1 MNRIAAQRIIAG
13 SRGNSSVGRA
23 RPCQGRGREFES
35 RFPLQVFETPAM
47 PGSVVSGPRKAVPV
61 GTSPRTRGRA
71 VPVTGQ
77 VAEWSCSGLQIRV
90 RRFDSDPGLQMR
102 CRVPGCDHWIRACSR
117 RAQSDR
123 QKPANA
129 YLLPTIRWRGGH
141 AATATVSAGVTRSR
155 QRGASVRMGAG
166 LRACVGCAQMAAE
179 RNIILGRSAANEDPS
194 IRIDGAAWV
203 RRGGDWIK
211 TSGFDDVD
219 RMAAD
224 DASIPMFFS
233 HCREIQPCSRTMPV

>member
-1 MNRIAAQRIIAG
+1 
-13 SRGNSSVGRA
+13 
-23 RPCQGRGREFES
+23 
-35 RFPLQVFETPAM
+35 
-47 PGSVVSGPRKAVPV
+47 
-61 GTSPRTRGRA
+61 
-71 VPVTGQ
+71 
-77 VAEWSCSGLQIRV
+77 
-90 RRFDSDPGLQMR
+90 MR
-102 CRVPGCDHWIRACSR
+102 CRIPGCDHWVRARFR

-129 YLLPTIRWRGGH
+129 FCRPRSGGAEVMPPQGHGIGWCDTVATKRRPGRHARGLTAGALGARRWLLRGISFGPFCC
-141 AATATVSAGVTRSR
+141 
-155 QRGASVRMGAG
+155 QR
-166 LRACVGCAQMAAE
+166 
-179 RNIILGRSAANEDPS
+179 DPS
-194 IRIDGAAWV
+194 IRFDGAACV

>member
-1 MNRIAAQRIIAG
+1 MPPQG
-13 SRGNSSVGRA
+13 HGVGW
-23 RPCQGRGREFES
+23 CD
-35 RFPLQVFETPAM
+35 T
-47 PGSVVSGPRKAVPV
+47 
-61 GTSPRTRGRA
+61 
-71 VPVTGQ
+71 
-77 VAEWSCSGLQIRV
+77 VAT
-90 RRFDSDPGLQMR
+90 
-102 CRVPGCDHWIRACSR
+102 
-117 RAQSDR
+117 
-123 QKPANA
+123 K
-129 YLLPTIRWRGGH
+129 
-141 AATATVSAGVTRSR
+141 
-155 QRGASVRMGAG
+155 RGASVRMGAG
-166 LRACVGCAQMAAE
+166 SRRCVGCAQMAAE